1 MKERNYL
8 FDNLK
13 FFLIVLVVFGH
24 SLEEISLEHNYAIIR
39 AWIYSFHM
47 PAFVFISGYFSKCV
61 RRGGESARKTIIN
74 CAIPYFIFNTIFAL
88 YTEKTLAINI
98 LTPKYIFWYLFS
110 LLIWRLMI
118 DDLKRIKGIFILAIL
133 LGLYVG
139 GIHEADRFLAISR
152 TIVFFPYFLLGVLA
166 DEATIEKVRKMPK
179 HYSIIMSAMLSIS
192 VIILHIKKMIP
203 VKAYENIQCYQES
216 GMNNL
221 QGMAIRLFSYGVG
234 IAAIFCIV
242 NLVSNERKWYT
253 AYGSRTACIYI
264 ASAFSV
270 KILYKFID
278 YIWNTDYLLRHIEVG
293 ILWSSCVTIIT
304 VFTFGSKKIS
314 DIYLNVN
321 KKLGDL
327 LMKSGD

>member
-13 FFLIVLVVFGH
+13 FLLIVLVVFGH
-24 SLEEISLEHNYAIIR
+24 SLEEISLAQDYAIIR

-47 PAFVFISGYFSKCV
+47 PAFVFISGYFSKSV
-61 RRGGESARKTIIN
+61 RRGEGARKTI
-74 CAIPYFIFNTIFAL
+74 
-88 YTEKTLAINI
+88 INI

-110 LLIWRLMI
+110 LLIWRLLI
-118 DDLKRIKGIFILAIL
+118 DDLKRIKGIFILAML

-152 TIVFFPYFLLGVLA
+152 TIVFFPYFLLGVFA
-166 DEATIEKVRKMPK
+166 DEAMIEKVRKMPK
-179 HYSIIMSAMLSIS
+179 RYSIIMSVILSIS
-192 VIILHIKKMIP
+192 VIILHIKNMIP

-242 NLVSNERKWYT
+242 NLVSNEKKWYT
-253 AYGSRTACIYI
+253 VYGSRTACIYI

-278 YIWNTDYLLRHIEVG
+278 YIWNTDFLLSHIEVG
-293 ILWSSCVTIIT
+293 ILWSLCVTIIT
-304 VFTFGSKKIS
+304 IFTFGSKKIS
-314 DIYLNVN
+314 DTYLNVN
-321 KKLGDL
+321 KKLGDVL
-327 LMKSGD
+327 VKSGE

>member
-13 FFLIVLVVFGH
+13 FLLIVLVVFGH
-24 SLEEISLEHNYAIIR
+24 SLEEISLAQDYAIIR

-47 PAFVFISGYFSKCV
+47 PAFVFISGYFSKSV
-61 RRGGESARKTIIN
+61 RRGEGARKTIIN

-88 YTEKTLAINI
+88 CTEKTLVINI

-110 LLIWRLMI
+110 LLIWRLLI
-118 DDLKRIKGIFILAIL
+118 DDLKRIKGIFILAML

-152 TIVFFPYFLLGVLA
+152 TIVFFPYFLL
-166 DEATIEKVRKMPK
+166 EKVRKMPK
-179 HYSIIMSAMLSIS
+179 RYSIIMSVILSIS
-192 VIILHIKKMIP
+192 VIILHIKNMIP

-242 NLVSNERKWYT
+242 NLVSNEKKWYT
-253 AYGSRTACIYI
+253 VYGSRTACIYI

-278 YIWNTDYLLRHIEVG
+278 YIWNTDFLLSHIEVG
-293 ILWSSCVTIIT
+293 ILWSLCVTIIT
-304 VFTFGSKKIS
+304 IFTFGSKKIS
-314 DIYLNVN
+314 DTYLNVN
-321 KKLGDL
+321 KKLGDVL
-327 LMKSGD
+327 VKSGE

>member
-13 FFLIVLVVFGH
+13 FLLIVLVVFGH
-24 SLEEISLEHNYAIIR
+24 SLEEISLAQDYAIIR

-47 PAFVFISGYFSKCV
+47 PAFVFISGYFSKSV
-61 RRGGESARKTIIN
+61 RRGEGARKTIIN

-88 YTEKTLAINI
+88 CTEKTLVINI

-110 LLIWRLMI
+110 LLIWRLLI

-152 TIVFFPYFLLGVLA
+152 TIVFFPYFLLGVFA
-166 DEATIEKVRKMPK
+166 DEAMIEKVRKMPK
-179 HYSIIMSAMLSIS
+179 RYSIIMSVILSIS
-192 VIILHIKKMIP
+192 VIILHIKNMIP

-221 QGMAIRLFSYGVG
+221 QGMD
-234 IAAIFCIV
+234 
-242 NLVSNERKWYT
+242 
-253 AYGSRTACIYI
+253 I

-278 YIWNTDYLLRHIEVG
+278 YIWSADFMFSHIEVG
-293 ILWSSCVTIIT
+293 ILLSLCVTIIT
-304 VFTFGSKKIS
+304 IFTFGSKKIS
-314 DIYLNVN
+314 DTYLNVN
-321 KKLGDL
+321 KKLGDVL
-327 LMKSGD
+327 VKSGE

>member
-13 FFLIVLVVFGH
+13 FLLIVLVVFGH
-24 SLEEISLEHNYAIIR
+24 SLEEISLAQDYAIIR

-47 PAFVFISGYFSKCV
+47 LAFVFISGYFSKSV
-61 RRGGESARKTIIN
+61 RRGEGARKTIIN

-88 YTEKTLAINI
+88 CTEKTLVINI

-110 LLIWRLMI
+110 LLIWRLLI
-118 DDLKRIKGIFILAIL
+118 DDLKRIKGIFILAML

-152 TIVFFPYFLLGVLA
+152 TIVFFPYFLLGVFA
-166 DEATIEKVRKMPK
+166 DETMIEKVRKMPK
-179 HYSIIMSAMLSIS
+179 RYSIIMSVILSIS
-192 VIILHIKKMIP
+192 VIILHIKNMIP

-242 NLVSNERKWYT
+242 NLVSNEKKWYT
-253 AYGSRTACIYI
+253 VYGSRTACIYI

-278 YIWNTDYLLRHIEVG
+278 YIWNTDFLLSHIEVG
-293 ILWSSCVTIIT
+293 ILWSLCVTIIT
-304 VFTFGSKKIS
+304 IFTFGSKKIS
-314 DIYLNVN
+314 DTYLNVN
-321 KKLGDL
+321 KKLGDVL
-327 LMKSGD
+327 VKSGE

>member
-13 FFLIVLVVFGH
+13 FLLIVLVVFGH
-24 SLEEISLEHNYAIIR
+24 SLEEISLAQDYAIIR

-47 PAFVFISGYFSKCV
+47 PAFVFISGYFSKSV
-61 RRGGESARKTIIN
+61 RWGE
-74 CAIPYFIFNTIFAL
+74 YFIFNTIFAL
-88 YTEKTLAINI
+88 CTEKTLVINI

-110 LLIWRLMI
+110 LLIWRLLI
-118 DDLKRIKGIFILAIL
+118 DDLKRIKGIFILAML

-152 TIVFFPYFLLGVLA
+152 TIVFFPYFLLGVFA
-166 DEATIEKVRKMPK
+166 DEAMIEKVRKMPK
-179 HYSIIMSAMLSIS
+179 RYSIIMSVILSIS
-192 VIILHIKKMIP
+192 VIILHIKNMIP

-242 NLVSNERKWYT
+242 NLVSNEKKWYT
-253 AYGSRTACIYI
+253 VYGSRTACIYI

-278 YIWNTDYLLRHIEVG
+278 YIWNTDFLLSHIEVG
-293 ILWSSCVTIIT
+293 ILWSLCVTIIT
-304 VFTFGSKKIS
+304 IFTFGSKKIS
-314 DIYLNVN
+314 DTYLNVN
-321 KKLGDL
+321 KKLGDVL
-327 LMKSGD
+327 VKSGE

>member
-13 FFLIVLVVFGH
+13 FLLIVLVVFGH
-24 SLEEISLEHNYAIIR
+24 SLEEISLAQDYAIIR

-47 PAFVFISGYFSKCV
+47 PAFVFISGYFSKSV
-61 RRGGESARKTIIN
+61 RRGEGARKTIIN

-88 YTEKTLAINI
+88 CTEKTLVINI

-110 LLIWRLMI
+110 LLIWRLLI

-133 LGLYVG
+133 LGLYIG
-139 GIHEADRFLAISR
+139 GIHEADRFLSISR

-179 HYSIIMSAMLSIS
+179 RYSIIMSVILSIS
-192 VIILHIKKMIP
+192 VIILHIKNMIP

-221 QGMAIRLFSYGVG
+221 QGMAIRLFSGVG

-242 NLVSNERKWYT
+242 NLVSNEKKWYT
-253 AYGSRTACIYI
+253 VYGSRTACIYI

-278 YIWNTDYLLRHIEVG
+278 YIWNTDFLLSHIEVG
-293 ILWSSCVTIIT
+293 ILWSLCVTIIT
-304 VFTFGSKKIS
+304 IFTFGSKKIS
-314 DIYLNVN
+314 DTYLNVN
-321 KKLGDL
+321 KKLGDVL
-327 LMKSGD
+327 VKSGE

>member
-13 FFLIVLVVFGH
+13 FLLIVLVVFGH

-47 PAFVFISGYFSKCV
+47 PVFVFISGYFSKSV
-61 RRGGESARKTIIN
+61 RRGGGEGARKTIIN

-88 YTEKTLAINI
+88 CTEKTLAINI

-110 LLIWRLMI
+110 LLIWRLLI
-118 DDLKRIKGIFILAIL
+118 DDLKRIKGIFILSIL

-139 GIHEADRFLAISR
+139 GIHEADRLLAISR

-166 DEATIEKVRKMPK
+166 DEATIAKVRKMPK
-179 HYSIIMSAMLSIS
+179 RYSVIMSVILSIS
-192 VIILHIKKMIP
+192 VILLHIKNMIP

-221 QGMAIRLFSYGVG
+221 QGVVTRLFAYGVG
-234 IAAIFCIV
+234 IVAILCIV
-242 NLVSNERKWYT
+242 NLVSNEKKWYT
-253 AYGSRTACIYI
+253 VYGSRTACIYI

-278 YIWNTDYLLRHIEVG
+278 YIWTADFLFSHIEVG
-293 ILWSSCVTIIT
+293 ILLSLCVTIIT
-304 VFTFGSKKIS
+304 IFTFGSKKIS
-314 DIYLNVN
+314 DTYLNVN
-321 KKLGDL
+321 KKLGDVL
-327 LMKSGD
+327 VKS

>member
-13 FFLIVLVVFGH
+13 FLLIVLVVFGH
-24 SLEEISLEHNYAIIR
+24 SLEEISLAQDYAIIR

-47 PAFVFISGYFSKCV
+47 PAFVFISGYFSKSV
-61 RRGGESARKTIIN
+61 RRGEGARKTIIN

-88 YTEKTLAINI
+88 CTEKTLVINI

-110 LLIWRLMI
+110 LLI
-118 DDLKRIKGIFILAIL
+118 DDLKRIKGIFILAML

-152 TIVFFPYFLLGVLA
+152 TIVFFPYFLLGVFA
-166 DEATIEKVRKMPK
+166 DEAMIEKVRKMPK
-179 HYSIIMSAMLSIS
+179 RYSIIMSVILSIS
-192 VIILHIKKMIP
+192 VIILHIKNMIP

-242 NLVSNERKWYT
+242 NLVSNEKKWYT
-253 AYGSRTACIYI
+253 VYGSRTACIYI

-278 YIWNTDYLLRHIEVG
+278 YIWNTDFLLSHIEVG
-293 ILWSSCVTIIT
+293 ILWSLCVTIIT
-304 VFTFGSKKIS
+304 IFTFGSKKIS
-314 DIYLNVN
+314 DTYLNVN
-321 KKLGDL
+321 KKLGDVL
-327 LMKSGD
+327 VKSGE

>member
-13 FFLIVLVVFGH
+13 FLLIVLVVFGH
-24 SLEEISLEHNYAIIR
+24 SLEEISLAQDYAIIR

-47 PAFVFISGYFSKCV
+47 PAFVFISGYFSKSV
-61 RRGGESARKTIIN
+61 RRGEGARKTIIN

-88 YTEKTLAINI
+88 CTEKTLVINI

-110 LLIWRLMI
+110 LLIWRLLI
-118 DDLKRIKGIFILAIL
+118 DDLKRIKGIFILAML

-152 TIVFFPYFLLGVLA
+152 TIVFFPYFLLGVFA
-166 DEATIEKVRKMPK
+166 DEAMIEKVRKMPK
-179 HYSIIMSAMLSIS
+179 RYSIIMSVS
-192 VIILHIKKMIP
+192 VIILHIKNMIP

-242 NLVSNERKWYT
+242 NLVSNEKKWYT
-253 AYGSRTACIYI
+253 VYGSRTACIYI

-278 YIWNTDYLLRHIEVG
+278 YIWNTDFLLSHIEVG
-293 ILWSSCVTIIT
+293 ILWSLCVTIIT
-304 VFTFGSKKIS
+304 IFTFGSKKIS
-314 DIYLNVN
+314 DTYLNVN
-321 KKLGDL
+321 KKLGDVL
-327 LMKSGD
+327 VKSGE